1 MTLFCRIPISDWN
14 GQYDPSV
21 DESSATRKTQMLATA
36 AGEQMKACYF
46 YKEMDLKQFLSVR
59 LRVSLA

>member
-1 MTLFCRIPISDWN
+1 
-14 GQYDPSV
+14 V

-46 YKEMDLKQFLSVR
+46 YEEMDMKQFLSVR